1 MKIKGKKQIKVLA
14 DYWKKL
20 INSSSEKL
28 SLTILKENEIFKEL
42 ANERIYE
49 IQDLSKQI
57 DFNTL
62 VYYFK
67 AENVP
72 KNVINF
78 KGPLAFY
85 RNIKDGYTTLGKAE
99 ENKKNIKSV

>member
-28 SLTILKENEIFKEL
+28 SLKILKENEIFKEL

-57 DFNTL
+57 DFDSL

-67 AENVP
+67 AENVS

-78 KGPLAFY
+78 KGPLSFY
-85 RNIKDGYTTLGKAE
+85 RNIKDGYATLEKAE
-99 ENKKNIKSV
+99 ENKKKH